1 MAESTL
7 RSVVDLLDEMELLP
21 KLAWYLILQDKCLF
35 QEALSS
41 QDVQSIELLQESLT
55 EIELLRVEVIAI
67 TLTIYLKD
75 QVRRG
80 R

>member
-1 MAESTL
+1 MAESAL

-21 KLAWYLILQDKCLF
+21 KLAWYLILQDKSLF

-55 EIELLRVEVIAI
+55 QVELLSVEVISHSLAV
-67 TLTIYLKD
+67 YLKD

>member
-1 MAESTL
+1 MTESAL
-7 RSVVDLLDEMELLP
+7 RSVVDLLDEMKLLP

-41 QDVQSIELLQESLT
+41 QDVQSIKLLQESLT
-55 EIELLRVEVIAI
+55 QVELLCVEEIALSLAI
-67 TLTIYLKD
+67 NLKD